1 MSILKRELFIEKA
14 FENYLAAP
22 GRVMFEL
29 NELTEMLKLEPKAFD
44 IFGKFYDNNKSQKCI
59 TIFKWLILINKLLMD
74 FVMEPSKLF
83 EMM

>member
-44 IFGKFYDNNKSQKCI
+44 ILCKIFSQNKSPKCI
-59 TIFKWLILINKLLMD
+59 IIFKWLILINKLLMD
-74 FVMEPSKLF
+74 FVVEPSKLL

>member
-29 NELTEMLKLEPKAFD
+29 NELTEMLKLEPKAFE
-44 IFGKFYDNNKSQKCI
+44 IFCKFYDNTKSPKCI

-74 FVMEPSKLF
+74 FVMEPSKVF

>member
-29 NELTEMLKLEPKAFD
+29 NELTEMLKVEPRAFD
-44 IFGKFYDNNKSQKCI
+44 IFCKFYDSKKSQKCI
-59 TIFKWLILINKLLMD
+59 AIFKWLILINKLLMD

-83 EMM
+83 EIM